1 MFWLFSCHL
10 HVFFH
15 GCAMSTDSI
24 GTEFLENSGL
34 LEMAEANQ
42 IVMLFPQVFTS
53 FTKKACLFLSYDIFR
68 LKITCFWEI
77 HMAAGTSWVISV
89 TFPMVH
95 MLLRMPH
102 RCVEFTKWSIEWL
115 EELSN
120 KVVNKSSKIKK
131 FFFEVSKFQ
140 FFFNLNYNFSKSI
153 ISLKPP
159 GTS

>member
-1 MFWLFSCHL
+1 
-10 HVFFH
+10 
-15 GCAMSTDSI
+15 MSTDNI

-42 IVMLFPQVFTS
+42 IVMPFPQVFTS
-53 FTKKACLFLSYDIFR
+53 FTMNRVNQKTCLFLSYDIFR
-68 LKITCFWEI
+68 LRITCFWEM

-120 KVVNKSSKIKK
+120 KVVNKSYKIKI
-131 FFFEVSKFQ
+131 FLSFSYINSNY
-140 FFFNLNYNFSKSI
+140 FFNLNYNFSKSI